1 MSNTK
6 GIAIR
11 LDQEIYKKIEKH
23 ELPRNDL
30 IQKAVMNFLED
41 DSITN
46 KSDLEEN
53 IPDEI
58 YEEVYNTL
66 YNAEVAPLK
75 QKVEHQQEMI
85 TLLKEQ
91 LNESRSDKKFLQNE
105 ILHVQSEQTK
115 SKMPLRT
122 RIKRRLSKSNSQKS
136 EP

>member
-23 ELPRNDL
+23 ELSRNKL
-30 IQKAVMNFLED
+30 IQKAVTQFLEED
-41 DSITN
+41 NTTN
-46 KSDLEEN
+46 KSDLDEN

-58 YEEVYNTL
+58 YDEIYNTL
-66 YNAEVAPLK
+66 YNAEMAPLK
-75 QKVEHQQEMI
+75 QKVEHQKEMI

-91 LNESRSDKKFLQNE
+91 LNESRSDKQFLQNE
-105 ILHVQSEQTK
+105 ILHIQSEQTK
-115 SKMPLRT
+115 SKLPLRT

-136 EP
+136 EL